1 MKYQGKEINDECS
14 RCGSIFECVLFIKGH
29 GIGTEREHVADM
41 IRCQFKHQEKSKNY
55 VDNNVSHS
63 CSI

>member
-14 RCGSIFECVLFIKGH
+14 RCENILNCELFRKGH

-41 IRCQFKHQEKSKNY
+41 LKCQFEHKERRDKQ
-55 VDNNVSHS
+55 
-63 CSI
+63 CR

>member
-14 RCGSIFECVLFIKGH
+14 RCENILNCELFRKGH

-41 IRCQFKHQEKSKNY
+41 LKCQFEHKERRDSNA
-55 VDNNVSHS
+55 DN
-63 CSI
+63 